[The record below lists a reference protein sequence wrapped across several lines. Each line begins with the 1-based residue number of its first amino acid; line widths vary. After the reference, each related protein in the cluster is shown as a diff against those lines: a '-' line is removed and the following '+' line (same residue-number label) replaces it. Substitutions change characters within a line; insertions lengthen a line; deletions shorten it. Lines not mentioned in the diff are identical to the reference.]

1 MQHMITFHIHL
12 GYTFCIVMVLSVILF
27 FTFFGKVCTD
37 FKNGDDKLD
46 TCKKFTD
53 EIMITGLVGALAYVP
68 ARVYSAVVE
77 SSAVAENRYSRLT
90 RRVALLGSPAFNL

>member
-53 EIMITGLVGALAYVP
+53 EIMITGWVTDLPDVSV
-68 ARVYSAVVE
+68 RVYRNRE
-77 SSAVAENRYSRLT
+77 SLQPSNMPS
-90 RRVALLGSPAFNL
+90 GSSTAF